1 MRSIQTNPM
10 IFMSDRL
17 SVAFFFSRR
26 GAFYSPPAKQAVVSL
41 PLVRL
46 VRSSRTV
53 FQTVL
58 QRGAGN
64 VASEH
69 SLCSRLYICSIK
81 EYLCVRNG
89 EERGFT
95 AAEFKA
101 AQADG
106 WEKQYPYKVGRKKVY
121 MPPSEA
127 EKHGYERANKHPSI
141 RG

>member
-1 MRSIQTNPM
+1 MLTVCPL
-10 IFMSDRL
+10 D
-17 SVAFFFSRR
+17 
-26 GAFYSPPAKQAVVSL
+26 KQ
-41 PLVRL
+41 
-46 VRSSRTV
+46 
-53 FQTVL
+53 
-58 QRGAGN
+58 GN
-64 VASEH
+64 WQYKTE
-69 SLCSRLYICSIK
+69 K

-127 EKHGYERANKHPSI
+127 EKHGYERANKHPKSTKSADRI
-141 RG
+141 PLP